1 MRLVLMAAAA
11 AFALAAPLAAHADP
25 GHGKGHSKGPP
36 KGENWRQSNQWTP
49 PGLAKKPYGMPPG
62 QAKKMW
68 SQGERLPPIYITQR
82 YYVADPFRYD
92 LAPAPY
98 GYRWIR
104 VGDRFYLAQTET
116 GLISQVISALLN

>member
-1 MRLVLMAAAA
+1 MRLVLIAAAA
-11 AFALAAPLAAHADP
+11 ALALAAPLAAQADP
-25 GHGKGHSKGPP
+25 GHGKGHGKGDQ
-36 KGENWRQSNQWTP
+36 WREGGP

-68 SQGERLPPIYITQR
+68 RQGERLPPVYITQR
-82 YYVADPFRYD
+82 YYVAAPYRYQ

-104 VGDRFYLAQTET
+104 VGDQFYLAQTET
-116 GLISQVISALLN
+116 GLISQVISALLH